1 MILLNKTT
9 KDTLFLLFT
18 YIKYLLKFLL
28 NFFDFFLLHTLNHFT
43 FTVGIKYQSNLNEIG
58 KSEQKLMG
66 DTPKGYDWSKDKQS
80 SAAASSSILTI
91 TSKSYFALL
100 PLHRHHECLAL
111 ILMLRFVWLKF
122 WNLKET

>member
-1 MILLNKTT
+1 M
-9 KDTLFLLFT
+9 
-18 YIKYLLKFLL
+18 
-28 NFFDFFLLHTLNHFT
+28 
-43 FTVGIKYQSNLNEIG
+43 GIKYQSNLNEIG

-80 SAAASSSILTI
+80 SSDAAVVNSFKPSIL
-91 TSKSYFALL
+91 
-100 PLHRHHECLAL
+100 LHFGGYGGNCECLAV